1 MKANPATFDLFGL
14 LEDLTSMFRL
24 RAETKAVRFELI
36 VDPECLRYVVG
47 DQGKILQV
55 LMNLLGNGV
64 KFTERG
70 SIKLHVSTFPKEGRV
85 WLAAQVEDTG
95 AGIALEEQS
104 NLFRPFAQTQSGLRL
119 QGGTGL
125 GLAINRQFSHL
136 MGGDVRIVSQERE
149 GTAFRFEIPVEPGNA
164 DAVIRQAVHRRVIGL
179 QPGQKTPDV
188 LIVDD
193 EPNNRGCLN
202 KFLTMVG
209 SAVRQ
214 AENGEAAL
222 RIWEEWRPALILM
235 DVRMPVMNDLEAT
248 HRIRENP
255 AGKQTKIIA
264 LTASVM
270 EVDRNN
276 VIRSGVDDYLA
287 KPFLEYELLR
297 KIRTH
302 LVSHHRPV
310 RARAR
315 LSRSR

>member
-1 MKANPATFDLFGL
+1 MNLNIVNRSGEHLLALINDVLDMSKIEAGGVKANPATFDLFGL

-47 DQGKILQV
+47 DQGKIRQV
-55 LMNLLGNGV
+55 LMNLLGNAV

-193 EPNNRGCLN
+193 EPNNRGWLN

-209 SAVRQ
+209 FAVRE

-222 RIWEEWRPALILM
+222 RIWEECWGKF
-235 DVRMPVMNDLEAT
+235 E
-248 HRIRENP
+248 RI
-255 AGKQTKIIA
+255 
-264 LTASVM
+264 
-270 EVDRNN
+270 
-276 VIRSGVDDYLA
+276 
-287 KPFLEYELLR
+287 
-297 KIRTH
+297 
-302 LVSHHRPV
+302 
-310 RARAR
+310 
-315 LSRSR
+315 

>member
-1 MKANPATFDLFGL
+1 MGL
-14 LEDLTSMFRL
+14 
-24 RAETKAVRFELI
+24 
-36 VDPECLRYVVG
+36 
-47 DQGKILQV
+47 
-55 LMNLLGNGV
+55 
-64 KFTERG
+64 
-70 SIKLHVSTFPKEGRV
+70 
-85 WLAAQVEDTG
+85 
-95 AGIALEEQS
+95 
-104 NLFRPFAQTQSGLRL
+104 
-119 QGGTGL
+119 
-125 GLAINRQFSHL
+125 
-136 MGGDVRIVSQERE
+136 
-149 GTAFRFEIPVEPGNA
+149 
-164 DAVIRQAVHRRVIGL
+164 
-179 QPGQKTPDV
+179 QKTPDV

-287 KPFLEYELLR
+287 KPFLE
-297 KIRTH
+297 IG
-302 LVSHHRPV
+302 
-310 RARAR
+310 RAHV
-315 LSRSR
+315 